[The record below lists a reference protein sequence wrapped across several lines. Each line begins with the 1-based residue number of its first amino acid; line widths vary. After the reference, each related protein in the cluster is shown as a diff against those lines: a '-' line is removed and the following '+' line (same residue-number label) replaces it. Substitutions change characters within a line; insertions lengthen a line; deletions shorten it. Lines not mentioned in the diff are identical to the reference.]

1 MKVLVTGSTGLIGSR
16 VCAHLI
22 SSGHTVRRLVR
33 SHPDPARGKWAWDPM
48 GGILDPGS
56 MEGVEAV
63 IHLAGENVAKG
74 RWTEEKKRNIRESR
88 VRSTRLLS
96 GTLAAFPHKPQTL
109 ISASAI
115 GFYGD
120 RGEEVLTEESP
131 PGTGFFPEVC
141 KDWEGATRS
150 AAEAGIRV
158 ANVRIGVVLSPEGGA
173 LREML
178 FPFRLGLGG
187 RLGSGLQYM
196 SWISLD
202 DVVGGIDHVLS
213 HPELKGP
220 VNLMAPHPVSNLEF
234 TKALGKVLR
243 RPTLFPVPA
252 FALRLVLGEM
262 AENLLLAGTR
272 AVPRRLLESG
282 YSFLHPRLEEA
293 LRFLLGK

>member
-16 VCAHLI
+16 VCAHLV
-22 SSGHTVRRLVR
+22 SSGHAVHRLVR
-33 SHPDPARGKWAWDPM
+33 SQPDPAGGKWVWDPT
-48 GGILDPGS
+48 GGTLDS
-56 MEGVEAV
+56 KSLEGVDAV

-74 RWTEEKKRNIRESR
+74 RWTEEKKKNIRESR

-96 GTLAAFPHKPQTL
+96 DTLAASPDKPKTF
-109 ISASAI
+109 ICASAI

-120 RGEEVLTEESP
+120 RGDEVLTEESP

-141 KDWEGATRS
+141 QDWEEATRS

-158 ANVRIGVVLSPEGGA
+158 ANVRIGVVLSPDGGA

-187 RLGSGLQYM
+187 RLGSGRQYM
-196 SWISLD
+196 SWISLP
-202 DVVGGIDHVLS
+202 DVVGGISHVLN
-213 HPELKGP
+213 HAELKGP
-220 VNLMAPHPVSNLEF
+220 VNLMAPNPVSNLEF
-234 TKALGKVLR
+234 TKTLGRVLR
-243 RPTLFPVPA
+243 RPTLFPVPS
-252 FALRLVLGEM
+252 FVLRLVLGEM

-272 AVPRRLLESG
+272 AVPRKLLESG
-282 YSFLHPRLEEA
+282 YSFRHPQLEEA